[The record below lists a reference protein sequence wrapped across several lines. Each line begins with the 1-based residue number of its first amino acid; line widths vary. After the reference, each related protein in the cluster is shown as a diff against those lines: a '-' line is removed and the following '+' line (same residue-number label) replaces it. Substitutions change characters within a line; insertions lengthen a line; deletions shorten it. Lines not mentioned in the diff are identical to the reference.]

1 MTLYAFQKMS
11 CIDIKLKGI
20 HKVVLYFDSVK
31 IFYGYESSIYIY
43 VGRKMRI
50 SVYSSEFHALQL
62 SGIQFLLPENKRQKI
77 LATANTNTEH
87 FQL

>member
-1 MTLYAFQKMS
+1 
-11 CIDIKLKGI
+11 
-20 HKVVLYFDSVK
+20 
-31 IFYGYESSIYIY
+31 
-43 VGRKMRI
+43 MRI

-62 SGIQFLLPENKRQKI
+62 SGIQFLLPKNKRQKI

>member
-1 MTLYAFQKMS
+1 M
-11 CIDIKLKGI
+11 
-20 HKVVLYFDSVK
+20 LYFNSLK

-43 VGRKMRI
+43 EGRKMRI
-50 SVYSSEFHALQL
+50 NVYSSEFHTLQL
-62 SGIQFLLPENKRQKI
+62 SGIQFLLPKNKRQQKI